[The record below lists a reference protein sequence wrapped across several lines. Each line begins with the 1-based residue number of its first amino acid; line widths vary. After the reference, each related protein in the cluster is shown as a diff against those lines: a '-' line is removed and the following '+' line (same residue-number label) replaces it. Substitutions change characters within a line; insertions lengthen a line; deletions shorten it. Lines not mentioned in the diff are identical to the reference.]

1 MSNIEIESF
10 ELITILMQ
18 RQGDVSK
25 IFLLLLHF
33 YVIHV
38 FSFELHVGIIWNT
51 YISCLHIAIYI

>member
-38 FSFELHVGIIWNT
+38 FSFELHVGII
-51 YISCLHIAIYI
+51 